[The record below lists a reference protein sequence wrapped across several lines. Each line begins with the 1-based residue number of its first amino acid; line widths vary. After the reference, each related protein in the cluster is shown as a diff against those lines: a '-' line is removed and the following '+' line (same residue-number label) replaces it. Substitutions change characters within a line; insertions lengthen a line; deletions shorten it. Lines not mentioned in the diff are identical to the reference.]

1 MSDIVIVSASLNDST
16 KNIVDTE
23 FLAKMKPSS
32 FLINISRG
40 GLVDQDALLIAL
52 QTGKIKGIIC

>member
-16 KNIVDTE
+16 KTIVDAE

-40 GLVDQDALLIAL
+40 GLLDQDALLTAL
-52 QTGKIKGIIC
+52 QSGKIKGNIL